1 MIAKATNLIAVI
13 SCLTR
18 VIFLFAMNCNDIID
32 KFKLWQIYGLFFMKT
47 LKKFIFVSL
56 MNFKLKKFGFKIY
69 KMIIARIK
77 KFI

>member
-32 KFKLWQIYGLFFMKT
+32 KFKLWHFFMKT

-69 KMIIARIK
+69 KMIIARFK

>member
-18 VIFLFAMNCNDIID
+18 VIFLFAMNRNDID
-32 KFKLWQIYGLFFMKT
+32 KIKLWHFFMKT
-47 LKKFIFVSL
+47 LKKFIFVFL